1 MGRECLLISNE
12 QCLGGRHEQDDH
24 SHCRDCQYCRS
35 SPCCPEARGGEMF
48 GLLDWRRHRRRRN
61 RRRAGVAGLRLW
73 LSSVW
78 LRLSGVRL
86 CPLRLRACLLWVR
99 AATLLCTPL
108 LPLLSHTRLLPLSRS
123 RPPRWPRIG
132 GGGSG

>member
-1 MGRECLLISNE
+1 
-12 QCLGGRHEQDDH
+12 
-24 SHCRDCQYCRS
+24 
-35 SPCCPEARGGEMF
+35 MF
-48 GLLDWRRHRRRRN
+48 GLLDWRRSRRRRN

-73 LSSVW
+73 LFSVW
-78 LRLSGVRL
+78 LRLRLSGVRFRFRLFGVRFRLFGVRLRLSGVRL

-132 GGGSG
+132 GGGAA